1 MIQQAEQWARERVA
15 NLPKRWQG
23 RILKSWDNQRG
34 PQTGLDDAL
43 TREQEAQAAANLRL
57 LQVTKTLDSV
67 RMPLDATDLD
77 VCGHA
82 DKQAE
87 RCGELAQV
95 WHMPEALRAAMG
107 RLCVGHDLTPPG
119 YRVDKWGALVMML
132 DAEGK
137 PKMTDSAAIRRML
150 DPLWWRRGLRK
161 AHAKNVESAAIGLGY
176 VNRKRDIYVSAESL
190 RRRTQQ
196 NARNLETLQNTTA
209 TNEHGQEYT
218 LAELAAT
225 GPANKAI
232 RRAELMTRISG
243 FERVAL
249 DMGHEGL
256 FFTVTCPSRMHKFST
271 VKGEPG
277 KLKDVRENGR
287 YDGTTPGEAQKYLAK
302 VWARIRA
309 ALARKGIT
317 LYGFRIAEPN
327 HDGTP
332 HWHLL
337 VFHEKGKL
345 ELIRAVVLKQALKD
359 SPNEPGAQTHR
370 VDFRPIDWNRM
381 FNGKRGSAS
390 GYIAKYVAKNIDGYK
405 LDTDLVGGQHIVADG
420 MDTARRVEAWAA
432 TWGIRQFQQVG
443 GPPVGVWRELR
454 RIDTMPD
461 NAPDFLKL
469 AHNAVNKVAVIE
481 GRENASVAWDHY
493 TRAQGGVFCGRR
505 YRVRLSK
512 VEREGQNRYGEEM
525 PDRVIGVEAQVRE
538 GYTPEHM
545 RHMPHVAGGRAVRL
559 VQWVVE
565 SKRFIW
571 SITSR
576 RKNERNGAA
585 VAPWTCV
592 NNCTQ
597 PGAAGTRQAGE
608 FEQLAEVA
616 AAERAEMAINAGA
629 WIESREAGGLS
640 TKEIT

>member
-23 RILKSWDNQRG
+23 RILKSWDKQRG

-43 TREQEAQAAANLRL
+43 TREQAAQTAANIRL
-57 LQVTKTLDSV
+57 LLVTKTLDSV

-77 VCGHA
+77 VCGNA

-107 RLCVGHDLTPPG
+107 RLCVGHDLIPPG
-119 YRVDKWGALVMML
+119 YRLDKFGAMVLIR
-132 DAEGK
+132 DAMGN

-161 AHAKNVESAAIGLGY
+161 AHAKNVEGAAIGLGY
-176 VNRKRDIYVSAESL
+176 VNRKLDIYVSAESL

-196 NARNLETLQNTTA
+196 NARNLETLENTTA
-209 TNEHGQEYT
+209 TNEHGQQYT

-249 DMGHEGL
+249 DMGHDGL
-256 FFTVTCPSRMHKFST
+256 FFTVTCPSRMHKWAT
-271 VKGEPG
+271 ARKGG
-277 KLKDVRENGR
+277 GVFENPS

-309 ALARKGIT
+309 ALARRSIT

-337 VFHEKGKL
+337 VFHEPQHL
-345 ELIRAVVLKQALKD
+345 ETVRAAVLKQALKD
-359 SPNEPGAQTHR
+359 SPNERGAHAHR
-370 VDFRPIDWNRM
+370 VDFKPIDRE
-381 FNGKRGSAS
+381 RGSAA
-390 GYIAKYVAKNIDGYK
+390 GYIAKYVAKNIDGHR
-405 LDTDLVGGQHIVADG
+405 LESDLVGGVELVADG

-454 RIDTMPD
+454 RIETMPD

-512 VEREGQNRYGEEM
+512 VEREGQNRYGEDM

-538 GYTPEHM
+538 GYTPAHM
-545 RHMPHVAGGRAVRL
+545 RHMPPVAGGRATRL

-565 SKRFIW
+565 SKRFTW

-576 RKNERNGAA
+576 RKNQRNGAA

-592 NNCTQ
+592 NNCTA

-608 FEQLAEVA
+608 FEQWEEVA

-629 WIESREAGGLS
+629 WIESREAGGP
-640 TKEIT
+640 TMEVNT